1 MSLTVKAPKPKVC
14 AHCKTSFTPARHLMT
29 ARACSPICAQIIGR
43 AKTEQKHKAN
53 EAQDK
58 RETRAKLDTL
68 RKKPELVRL
77 AQKSFNAFIRAR
89 DAGKP
94 CISCGKPL
102 AFEAVGGAFD
112 CGHYRSVGSAV
123 HMRFVED
130 NAHGQCKH
138 CNRHLA
144 GNHVA
149 YRAGLI
155 DRIGERNV
163 ELIERDQ
170 TLRKYTHE
178 GLIEIDRHYKQEVKK
193 LKAARA

>member
-1 MSLTVKAPKPKVC
+1 MSLRTKPFKQKKCKVC
-14 AHCKTSFTPARHLMT
+14 RAPFTPLLPMAI
-29 ARACSPICAQIIGR
+29 ACSLPCAQSLAVSIRGKA
-43 AKTEQKHKAN
+43 AKVAAVK
-53 EAQDK
+53 DK
-58 RETRAKLDTL
+58 RETKEKLDAL
-68 RKKPELVRL
+68 RKKPQLVAL
-77 AQKSFNAFIRAR
+77 AQKAFNGFVRAR

-94 CISCGKPL
+94 CISCGTPL
-102 AFEAVGGAFD
+102 AHEAVGGAFD

-149 YRAGLI
+149 YRHGLI
-155 DRIGERNV
+155 DRIGPHSV
-163 ELIERDQ
+163 YMIERDQ

-178 GLIEIDRHYKQEVKK
+178 GLIELAKHYNAEAKK
-193 LKAARA
+193 LKVAA

>member
-1 MSLTVKAPKPKVC
+1 MISIKPPKPRACSV
-14 AHCKTSFTPARHLMT
+14 CKTSFTPQRMGAKV
-29 ARACSPICAQIIGR
+29 CSPQCGATLGPASR
-43 AKTEQKHKAN
+43 AIALKKALIK
-53 EAQDK
+53 DK
-58 RETRAKLDTL
+58 RETKAKLDDM
-68 RKKPELVRL
+68 RSKPQLVAL
-77 AQKSFNAFIRAR
+77 AQKAFNAYIRAR

-102 AFEAVGGAFD
+102 QAASIGGAFD
-112 CGHYRSVGSAV
+112 CGHYKSVGSAV

-138 CNRHLA
+138 CNRYLS

-155 DRIGERNV
+155 ERVGLRSV

-170 TLRKYTHE
+170 TLRKYAKE
-178 GLIEIDRHYKQEVKK
+178 GLIEIARHYNAEARRLK
-193 LKAARA
+193 LIF

>member
-1 MSLTVKAPKPKVC
+1 MTLHTKEPKPKVC
-14 AHCKTSFTPARHLMT
+14 KVCRTSFTPARPMAT
-29 ARACSPICAQIIGR
+29 VCSPYCALSLARSKR
-43 AKTEQKHKAN
+43 AKAEKVSQVK
-53 EAQDK
+53 DR
-58 RETRAKLDTL
+58 RETKEKLDAI
-68 RKKPELVRL
+68 RKKPKLVAL
-77 AQKSFNAFIRAR
+77 AQKAFNGFIRAR

-94 CISCGKPL
+94 CISCGTPL
-102 AFEAVGGAFD
+102 PDTAVGGAFD

-155 DRIGERNV
+155 ARIGERPL
-163 ELIERDQ
+163 ELLERDQ
-170 TLRKYTHE
+170 TLRKYTKE
-178 GLIEIDRHYKQEVKK
+178 GLIELARQYRAEERK
-193 LKAARA
+193 LRAA

>member
-1 MSLTVKAPKPKVC
+1 MTLQAKPPKPKTC
-14 AHCKTSFTPARHLMT
+14 AVCKTKFTPQRMGAKV
-29 ARACSPICAQIIGR
+29 CSPSCASTLGPASRAVALKKALIG
-43 AKTEQKHKAN
+43 
-53 EAQDK
+53 DK
-58 RETRAKLDTL
+58 RETKAKLDDM
-68 RKKPELVRL
+68 RGKPVLVAL
-77 AQKSFNAFIRAR
+77 AQKSFNSFIRAR
-89 DAGKP
+89 DADKP
-94 CISCGKPL
+94 CISCGTPL
-102 AFEAVGGAFD
+102 QAATVGGAFD

-149 YRAGLI
+149 YRQGLL
-155 DRIGERNV
+155 DRVGVRAV

-178 GLIEIDRHYKQEVKK
+178 GLLEIDRHYKAEAKR
-193 LKAARA
+193 LKAAI